1 MILKILGSVSPY
13 PKADNNC
20 VGYLIYDTDDNQKI
34 LLDCGNGITRLMKF
48 PGDLENLTII
58 ISHLHKDHYADLSAI
73 AYASYVY
80 HNLGL
85 LNNKVKV
92 YIPNSKD
99 LEDYHYLINYGTE
112 NYMDFYVYD
121 EKNNL
126 NINGINVSFYQ
137 TQHNI
142 TTFAMNIIKENIKL
156 SYSADTGYDE
166 HIPSFFQDANIF
178 ICEASFLKHQK
189 NGNINHLSAEEAAKI
204 AKKSNVKK
212 LILSHFWPEIDKLNY
227 LNEAKNIFENVDVAL
242 ENKEYI
248 LKNYICKK
256 K

>member
-13 PKADNNC
+13 PKRDNNC
-20 VGYLIYDTDDNQKI
+20 VGYLIYDIKNNQKI

-48 PGDLENLTII
+48 PEDLEDLTII

-85 LNNKVKV
+85 LSSKVKV

-99 LEDYHYLINYGTE
+99 LEDYHYLINYGPE
-112 NYMDFYVYD
+112 NYMNFYIYD
-121 EKNNL
+121 EKSNL
-126 NINGINVSFYQ
+126 NINDINVSFYQ
-137 TQHNI
+137 TQHSI
-142 TTFAMNIIKENIKL
+142 KTFAMNIIKENIKV

-166 HIPSFFQDANIF
+166 NISSFFQDADIL

-189 NGNINHLSAEEAAKI
+189 NGNRNHLSTEEAAVI
-204 AKKSNVKK
+204 AKKSSVKK

-227 LNEAKNIFENVDVAL
+227 LNEAKNIFKKVDVAL
-242 ENKEYI
+242 ENKEYH
-248 LKNYICKK
+248 LKKVRG
-256 K
+256 

>member
-13 PKADNNC
+13 PKIDRNC
-20 VGYLIYDTDDNQKI
+20 VGYLIYNTNNNQKI

-48 PGDLENLTII
+48 PDDLENLTII
-58 ISHLHKDHYADLSAI
+58 ISHLHKDHYVDLSAI

-85 LNNKVKV
+85 LHSKVKV

-99 LEDYHYLINYGTE
+99 LEDYHYLMNYGTE
-112 NYMDFYVYD
+112 NYMNFYIYN
-121 EKNNL
+121 EKTNL
-126 NINGINVSFYQ
+126 NINDINISFYQ
-137 TQHNI
+137 TQHSI
-142 TTFAMNIIKENIKL
+142 KTFAMNIIKRNVKL

-166 HIPSFFQDANIF
+166 NIALFFQDADIL
-178 ICEASFLKHQK
+178 ICESSFLKHQK
-189 NGNINHLSAEEAAKI
+189 NGNINHLSAEEAAMI

-212 LILSHFWPEIDKLNY
+212 LILSHFWPEIDKPNY
-227 LNEAKNIFENVDVAL
+227 LNEAKNIFKDVDVAL

-248 LKNYICKK
+248 L
-256 K
+256 

>member
-13 PKADNNC
+13 PKEDKNC

-48 PGDLENLTII
+48 PRDLENLTII

-85 LNNKVKV
+85 LNSKVKV

-112 NYMDFYVYD
+112 NYMNFYEYD
-121 EKNNL
+121 EKTKL
-126 NINGINVSFYQ
+126 NIHGIKVSFYQ

-142 TTFAMNIIKENIKL
+142 KTFAVNIIKENVKI
-156 SYSADTGYDE
+156 SYSADTGFDE
-166 HIPSFFQDANIF
+166 NISLFFQSSNIL
-178 ICEASFLKHQK
+178 ICESSFLKHQK
-189 NGNINHLSAEEAAKI
+189 MSNINHLSAEEAAII
-204 AKKSNVKK
+204 AKESNTKK

-227 LNEAKNIFENVDVAL
+227 LNEAKNIFENVESAI

-248 LKNYICKK
+248 LQKVI
-256 K
+256 

>member
-13 PKADNNC
+13 PKADKNC
-20 VGYLIYDTDDNQKI
+20 VGYIIYDTDSNQKI
-34 LLDCGNGITRLMKF
+34 LIDCGNGITRLMKF
-48 PGDLENLTII
+48 PNDLEDLTII

-85 LNNKVKV
+85 LNSKVKV
-92 YIPNSKD
+92 YIPNSND

-121 EKNNL
+121 DKSNL
-126 NINGINVSFYQ
+126 NINDINISFYQ
-137 TQHNI
+137 TQHSI
-142 TTFAMNIIKENIKL
+142 KTFAMNIIKGTIKL
-156 SYSADTGYDE
+156 SYSADTGCDE
-166 HIPSFFQDANIF
+166 NISLFFQNADIL
-178 ICEASFLKHQK
+178 ICESSFLKYQK
-189 NGNINHLSAEEAAKI
+189 NGNINHLSAEEAAII

-212 LILSHFWPEIDKLNY
+212 LILSHFWPEIDKLDY
-227 LNEAKNIFENVDVAL
+227 LNEAKIIFKNIDVAL

-248 LKNYICKK
+248 FKK
-256 K
+256 

>member
-13 PKADNNC
+13 SKGDNNC
-20 VGYLIYDTDDNQKI
+20 VGYLTYDTDNNQKI
-34 LLDCGNGITRLMKF
+34 LLDCGNGITSLMKF
-48 PGDLENLTII
+48 PNDLEDLTII

-80 HNLGL
+80 HNLSL
-85 LNNKVKV
+85 LNSKIKV

-121 EKNNL
+121 EKTNL
-126 NINGINVSFYQ
+126 NINGMNVSFYQ

-142 TTFAMNIIKENIKL
+142 KTFAMNIIKGNIKL
-156 SYSADTGYDE
+156 SYSADTGFDE
-166 HIPSFFQDANIF
+166 TISLFFQNADIL
-178 ICEASFLKHQK
+178 ICESSFLKHQK
-189 NGNINHLSAEEAAKI
+189 NGNMNHLSAEEAAMI

-212 LILSHFWPEIDKLNY
+212 LILSHFWPEINKLSY
-227 LNEAKNIFENVDVAL
+227 FNEAKNIFKNVEVAS

-248 LKNYICKK
+248 LKRVYK
-256 K
+256 